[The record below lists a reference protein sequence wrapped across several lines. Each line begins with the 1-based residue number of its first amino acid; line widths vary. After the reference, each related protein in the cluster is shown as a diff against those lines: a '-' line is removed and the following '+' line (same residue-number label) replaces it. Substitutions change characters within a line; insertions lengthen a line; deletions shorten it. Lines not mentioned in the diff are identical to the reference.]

1 MGWFGGG
8 SSAAPPPKSGGVQ
21 FDDSNAYHEM
31 HAGAAGM
38 GAGSSETAAV
48 MQTLQSQMAD
58 AYAQEF
64 FQTVRDKCF
73 EKCVTRPSTSLSGGE
88 SKCLTNCCDRYREA
102 LAIVSQA
109 VVTSLEGKH

>member
-1 MGWFGGG
+1 MDGLKEQL
-8 SSAAPPPKSGGVQ
+8 AAGPCVVECGVVRTE
-21 FDDSNAYHEM
+21 AYHEM

-102 LAIVSQA
+102 LAIISQA

>member
-8 SSAAPPPKSGGVQ
+8 SSAAPPAKSGGVQ